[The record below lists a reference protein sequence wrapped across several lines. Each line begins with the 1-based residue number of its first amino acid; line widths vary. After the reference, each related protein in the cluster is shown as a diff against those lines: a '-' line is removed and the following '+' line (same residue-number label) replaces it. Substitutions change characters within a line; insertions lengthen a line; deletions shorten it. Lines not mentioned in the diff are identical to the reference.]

1 MTFLNLQRT
10 DWQKREDVMG
20 IKRLSYA
27 LLPLLFGIVFTAET
41 VAQQQVRERA
51 PTKIQIPVNQQA
63 RATALGLCSDAQAY
77 VKFLASQPAA
87 SSPNKPPT
95 PSATARQ
102 AAPSG
107 TAGLRELTT
116 LQQLATTCTKPPPT
130 KQYQCTF
137 KDGSV
142 SGTCDEPGSSIC
154 GQLETLCNAGGGTFS
169 IL

>member
-1 MTFLNLQRT
+1 
-10 DWQKREDVMG
+10 MG

-51 PTKIQIPVNQQA
+51 PTIIQIPVNQQA

-77 VKFLASQPAA
+77 VKFLASQPTA

-116 LQQLATTCTKPPPT
+116 LQQLAATCTKPPPT
-130 KQYQCTF
+130 KQYECKIGTA
-137 KDGSV
+137 V
-142 SGTCDEPGSSIC
+142 INGTCDEPGTSVCSDLQNIC
-154 GQLETLCNAGGGTFS
+154 EHGNGTWT